1 MSPRTKWVLQ
11 VYVPM
16 FSIICLF
23 GVTIYITQEAVQEI
37 RFPQNQDSINVFYLY
52 GYATLNLIID
62 IGSAYMFL
70 RKGRSFAHTPHS
82 EEEDNNNFERIKSE
96 ETVTAPK
103 KVININM
110 LAAFSHLGADSMR
123 TMSVFIAAIV
133 TSASNID
140 SDLCDAWAAVVVSIS
155 IVFAVIPLLYEII
168 KSAIKLRRE
177 GQSGHEVLI

>member
-1 MSPRTKWVLQ
+1 M
-11 VYVPM
+11 YVPL

-23 GVTIYITQEAVQEI
+23 GVTAYITNEAVQEI
-37 RFPQNQDSINVFYLY
+37 RFPQNAGSVNVLFLY

-70 RKGRSFAHTPHS
+70 RKGRSFAHIPHS
-82 EEEDNNNFERIKSE
+82 EEDNNNFERIKSE

-123 TMSVFIAAIV
+123 TMSVFVAAIV

-140 SDLCDAWAAVVVSIS
+140 SDLCDAWAAVVVSIT
-155 IVFAVIPLLYEII
+155 IVFAIIPLLYEII

-177 GQSGHEVLI
+177 GQSGHQVLI